1 MIILCN
7 PQIAELIEAASTFK
21 SDIIIS
27 KNKTKPKKE
36 RETKTKNKEIGKQHY
51 NKITTYYNKSQV
63 NLIYFTYLA
72 IFKRSVGAST

>member
-1 MIILCN
+1 MYPLSFIHSFYQFEKNTMIILCN

-36 RETKTKNKEIGKQHY
+36 RETKTKNKEIGKQYY

-63 NLIYFTYLA
+63 
-72 IFKRSVGAST
+72 S